1 MTNPLQGLTLAQLAA
16 QAHNQF
22 GSAYNAYAQQSMH
35 QQYATQ
41 AHMAQQRQFDADAWP
56 EQRYMIEG
64 KYMTL
69 QEFVDFM
76 WPEDCADKTF
86 FLLKHT
92 KETR

>member
-1 MTNPLQGLTLAQLAA
+1 MTNPLQGLTLTQLAT

-35 QQYATQ
+35 PQYA
-41 AHMAQQRQFDADAWP
+41 AQQRQFNTDTWP
-56 EQRYMIEG
+56 DQRYMIEG

-76 WPEDCADKTF
+76 WPEDCAEKTF

-92 KETR
+92 KET